1 MGALDEWGGGSSSS
15 SGSSSDS
22 SSGSSSSSSSCS
34 SSSDE
39 DTDADHNLKI
49 SSQPVQQPQRQQE
62 QQQQQFKPN
71 NPFAAAAGFK
81 NIFASATPPASAAAV
96 SGALPVSDPLKVV
109 PGAGHLLVFCF
120 ILAKSPPHCDKCAC
134 FTGWFLLHDIQL
146 KIGCNS
152 EQHRRRRGLCW
163 SMGRGRFRC
172 ASGLMFAV
180 AVCSRFLV

>member
-1 MGALDEWGGGSSSS
+1 
-15 SGSSSDS
+15 
-22 SSGSSSSSSSCS
+22 
-34 SSSDE
+34 
-39 DTDADHNLKI
+39 
-49 SSQPVQQPQRQQE
+49 VQQQQRQQE
-62 QQQQQFKPN
+62 QQQQLKPN

-120 ILAKSPPHCDKCAC
+120 NIAKSPPHCDTCAF
-134 FTGWFLLHDIQL
+134 FTGWFLLLDIQL

-152 EQHRRRRGLCW
+152 ERHRRRRGLCW
-163 SMGRGRFRC
+163 SMGRGRLRC

-180 AVCSRFLV
+180 TLFDLVFECDVIVFVVIRAHLLTGFLPSNKQNY